1 MDSAAKKVTPKGIPP
16 VLSPFDENAL
26 EAAIRVKEAAGGTVT
41 MLSVG
46 SNLSRAVMLK
56 ALASGAD
63 KLVTV
68 DDASCD
74 QEGLDPFATA
84 SVLAAAVRKLGP
96 FDLIL
101 TGRQAADTNAGQVG
115 LGLAQLLGIPAVSVA
130 GKVEVTDGKVRIE
143 TMLPDG
149 YQVVEASLPLL
160 VTVSHEVGDL
170 RYPSLMAIKQA
181 KTLPTEALKP
191 ADLGPRRGQP
201 RAGRDNRADAPQPR
215 AALPPGGGGQPRGS
229 RREARRGA
237 ERGQDHLSSWDA
249 VKALH
254 VQMAFRV
261 DPSYLWCNRV
271 GYG

>member
-1 MDSAAKKVTPKGIPP
+1 
-16 VLSPFDENAL
+16 
-26 EAAIRVKEAAGGTVT
+26 
-41 MLSVG
+41 
-46 SNLSRAVMLK
+46 MLK

-84 SVLAAAVRKLGP
+84 SLLAAAVRKLGP

-115 LGLAQLLGIPAVSVA
+115 LGLAQLLDIPAVSVA
-130 GKVEVTDGKVRIE
+130 GKVEVADGKVRIE

-181 KTLPTEALKP
+181 KNLPTETLKP
-191 ADLGPRRGQP
+191 ADLDLDAGSLGLVEITALTPPNRERRCRLVEADSP
-201 RAGRDNRADAPQPR
+201 EEAGARL
-215 AALPPGGGGQPRGS
+215 AAVLK
-229 RREARRGA
+229 E
-237 ERGQDHLSSWDA
+237 DK
-249 VKALH
+249 VI
-254 VQMAFRV
+254 
-261 DPSYLWCNRV
+261 C
-271 GYG
+271 

>member
-1 MDSAAKKVTPKGIPP
+1 MDMAELNILVCVKQVPDPEGPPSAFEVDSTALKVTPKGIPP

-26 EAAIRVKEAAGGTVT
+26 EAAIRLKEAAGGSIT

-56 ALASGAD
+56 AMASGAD

-68 DDASCD
+68 DDPSCD
-74 QEGLDPFATA
+74 QEGLDAFATA
-84 SVLAAAVRKLGP
+84 SLLAAAVSKLGG

-130 GKVEVTDGKVRIE
+130 GKVEAADGRARVE

-149 YQVVEASLPLL
+149 YQVVEAALPLL

-181 KTLPTEALKP
+181 KNLPSETLKP
-191 ADLGPRRGQP
+191 ADLG
-201 RAGRDNRADAPQPR
+201 
-215 AALPPGGGGQPRGS
+215 
-229 RREARRGA
+229 
-237 ERGQDHLSSWDA
+237 
-249 VKALH
+249 
-254 VQMAFRV
+254 V
-261 DPSYLWCNRV
+261 DPSVLGLSEMTSLTPPNRERRCRLV
-271 GYG
+271 EADSPEEAGARLAAALKEDKVI